1 MGAMRIWLPETSLV
15 DMVLVKACL
24 QNWEQTQE
32 ILTIKTHLRPAD

>member
-1 MGAMRIWLPETSLV
+1 MGAMRMLLPETSLV

-32 ILTIKTHLRPAD
+32 ILTIKTHLLPAD